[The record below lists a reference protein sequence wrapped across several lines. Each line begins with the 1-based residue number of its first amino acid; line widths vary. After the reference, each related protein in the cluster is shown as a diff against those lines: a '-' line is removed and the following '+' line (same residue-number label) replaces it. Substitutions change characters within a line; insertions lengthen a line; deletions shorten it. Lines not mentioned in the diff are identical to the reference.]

1 MYYTSYCSYLVK
13 KEDTYSDK
21 LYSDIELNESG
32 KVAPSRHILPSLDA
46 EKPRTCLLYSKL
58 SKVAQINNRLP

>member
-13 KEDTYSDK
+13 KEDAYSDK

-32 KVAPSRHILPSLDA
+32 KVAQARHILPSLDA
-46 EKPRTCLLYSKL
+46 EKPRICLLYSKTFRGN
-58 SKVAQINNRLP
+58 SNK